1 MTRLERLKQ
10 LRDAAMLT
18 AESLPDEAASKIPTM
33 FEPWEVNVEYKEGD
47 RRSYNDLLYKCRSTH
62 TSQADWTPDKTP
74 ALWAVVEDGSQS
86 GTVDDPIPAARGMD
100 YIYGKYYLDPEDSK
114 TYKCERPG
122 EAEGGV
128 INLQYLP
135 HELIGQ
141 YFTLIS

>member
-18 AESLPDEAASKIPTM
+18 AEDLPDEKAAKIPTM
-33 FEPWEVNVEYKEGD
+33 FEAWAPDTAYEVDD
-47 RRSYNDLLYKCRSTH
+47 RRSYNDLLYKCRQAH

-74 ALWAVVEDGSQS
+74 ALWAVIDASHA
-86 GTVDDPIPAARGMD
+86 GTIDDPIPAARGMD
-100 YIYGKYYLDPEDSK
+100 YIYGKYYLDPEDQK
-114 TYKCERPG
+114 IYKCERTG

-141 YFTLIS
+141 YFTLAS